1 MAAFKMGEWGMKGIK
16 LGMMALVALSMA
28 ACTAEKTEEGEMP
41 EVNVEGGNMPKY
53 DVDPAQVEVGTD
65 TTKVVTPDVD
75 IKPQTTT
82 N

>member
-1 MAAFKMGEWGMKGIK
+1 MKGFK

-75 IKPQTTT
+75 VKPQSTT

>member
-1 MAAFKMGEWGMKGIK
+1 MKGIK

-41 EVNVEGGNMPKY
+41 EVNVEGGNMPEY
-53 DVDPAQVEVGTD
+53 DVDPAKVEVGTD
-65 TTKVVTPDVD
+65 TSKVVTPDVD
-75 IKPQTTT
+75 IVPQTTT

>member
-1 MAAFKMGEWGMKGIK
+1 MKGFK

-75 IKPQTTT
+75 IKPQSTT

>member
-1 MAAFKMGEWGMKGIK
+1 MKGLQ
-16 LGMMALVALSMA
+16 LGMAALVALSMA
-28 ACTAEKTEEGEMP
+28 ACTAEQTEEGEMP

-53 DVDPAQVEVGTD
+53 DVDPANVQVGTD

-75 IKPQTTT
+75 IVPQSTT

>member
-1 MAAFKMGEWGMKGIK
+1 MKGYK
-16 LGMMALVALSMA
+16 LAAMAFVALSLA

-53 DVDPAQVEVGTD
+53 DVDPAKVEVGTD